1 MDFLKSLGIK
11 AENPGACFGLNEWSE
26 QQKTRSFASINPTT
40 GEPIGTIWAASEADY
55 EKVMETA
62 VAMKKEWASVPAP
75 QRGEAVRL
83 CTEALRT
90 HKDALGSL

>member
-1 MDFLKSLGIK
+1 MDFLNSLGIK

-26 QQKTRSFASINPTT
+26 PQKTRSFASINPTT

-62 VAMKKEWASVPAP
+62 VALKKEWASVPAP
-75 QRGEAVRL
+75 QRGAI
-83 CTEALRT
+83 
-90 HKDALGSL
+90 